1 MADFTIVFTDSYVRR
16 ARKYFKKHPELLSQY
31 EKCLQLME
39 TNPFHPSLRL
49 HPLRGKLKDVYS
61 ISITLSY
68 RLTIE
73 FLIEDKKII
82 PIHIGTHD
90 EVYS

>member
-1 MADFTIVFTDSYVRR
+1 MDNYKIIFTESYVRR
-16 ARKYFKKHPELLSQY
+16 ARKFFRKHPDILPQY

-39 TNPFHPSLRL
+39 LNPFHPSLRL
-49 HPLRGKLKDVYS
+49 HPLHGKLKGIFS
-61 ISITLSY
+61 ISITLHY

-73 FLIEDKKII
+73 FLINGKEIV

-90 EVYS
+90 EVYF